1 MGHHDDD
8 KWRYVLVPESVVFT
22 ALNDAETVALA
33 KKYLALEL
41 PAGKEVDKDLEFF
54 AEAPIDDKMVQ
65 VAWATDKPEI
75 IAADGKVN
83 APAEATE
90 VKITVT
96 ITFGEATDTYE
107 VTVSVAAST
116 VVKKID
122 FGTTAKTGYAQTTIE
137 FENGDG
143 EAMSINTLRAQTN
156 SSNYDPHKNSGCML
170 VLSTKKSGQES
181 WAEFDLTS
189 YEAAE
194 IKFKIA
200 PWNTKKYETI
210 MALTD
215 SVLKIQVKQ
224 GEEWE
229 DVKLTG
235 REDANFLPDLLKE
248 EYVEISSDFTPGLY
262 RIYYNTPSATY
273 DDGNTE
279 YALVVDDITLHK
291 AP

>member
-1 MGHHDDD
+1 
-8 KWRYVLVPESVVFT
+8 VFT

-41 PAGKEVDKDLEFF
+41 PAGMEVDKDLEFF

-210 MALTD
+210 MGLTD

-224 GEEWE
+224 DEEWV

-235 REDANFLPDLLKE
+235 REDANFLPDLLKD
-248 EYVEISSDFTPGLY
+248 EYVEISSNFTPGLY